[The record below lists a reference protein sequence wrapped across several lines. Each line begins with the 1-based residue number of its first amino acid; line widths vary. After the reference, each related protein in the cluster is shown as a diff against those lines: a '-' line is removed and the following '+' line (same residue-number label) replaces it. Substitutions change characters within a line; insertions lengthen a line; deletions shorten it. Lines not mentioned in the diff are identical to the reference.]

1 MTLPRDIL
9 TGKMPRVYD
18 SILSRGG
25 VLIPMQQDMAGNV
38 LAHYPDGS
46 TLAGT
51 PTPGVDFTHN
61 GHIPRVAGGSPK
73 AEFDASADKTVWM
86 IPAGSG
92 LNMSNGGTWIACCTP
107 QAIEGSVRVVLNKTT
122 STSVTRNGHAI
133 YFNNS
138 NRSILAV
145 FGSTSSSVTIGSNAG
160 AFEYGER
167 MLVAVTLD
175 AGVVKIYKNGT
186 LIKTGA
192 SAITPP
198 DMEAPLAIGGA
209 PAFSYP
215 LTGEVEY
222 VGMLDGVILDAPE
235 LQAIAAQCG
244 PLG

>member
-9 TGKMPRVYD
+9 TGKLPAVYNT
-18 SILSRGG
+18 ILSRGG

-51 PTPGVDFTHN
+51 PTPGMDFTHD
-61 GHIPRVAGGSPK
+61 GTIPRVAGGSPK
-73 AEFDASADKTVWM
+73 AAFDASADKITATVS
-86 IPAGSG
+86 AGSD
-92 LNMSNGGTWIACCTP
+92 LNMSSGGTLLGLCTLS
-107 QAIEGSVRVVLNKTT
+107 ASGGSVRVLFNKTT
-122 STSVTRNGHAI
+122 STATTKGGYGI
-133 YFNNS
+133 YFNS
-138 NRSILAV
+138 TRRILAV
-145 FGSTSSSVTIGSNAG
+145 FGGASSAVIVQSDAA

-192 SAITPP
+192 SAITPS
-198 DMEAPLAIGGA
+198 DVEAPLAIGSA

-215 LTGEVEY
+215 LAGEVEY
-222 VGMLDGVILDAPE
+222 VGMIDGVILDALE
-235 LQAIAAQCG
+235 NKNLAAQSG

>member
-25 VLIPMQQDMAGNV
+25 VLIPMQKDMAGNV

-73 AEFDASADKTVWM
+73 AAFDASADKTVWM

-92 LNMSNGGTWIACCTP
+92 PNMSNGGTWIACCTL
-107 QAIEGSVRVVLNKTT
+107 QASGNNVKVVLNKTT
-122 STSVTRNGHAI
+122 STTVTRNGHAI
-133 YFNNS
+133 YFNNA
-138 NRSILAV
+138 RSILAV
-145 FGSTSSSVTIGSNAG
+145 FGSPTGSVTVASASG
-160 AFEYGER
+160 AFEYEER
-167 MLVAVTLD
+167 ILVAVTLD

-192 SAITPP
+192 SAITPS
-198 DMEAPLAIGGA
+198 DVAAKLAIGGA

-215 LTGEVEY
+215 LAGEAEY